1 MTMKWKLTLRYVLS
15 IAIVATLVVIL
26 NIVVVFALMF
36 NNSISAQNEYGGN
49 YVAEYYVR
57 EFKQYIQIDE
67 NKDLQIQNKGK
78 EYLDKNKL
86 WIQILDENSKEVYS
100 YNKPNDIKE
109 KHTPIE
115 LINGYK
121 YASGFGGGS
130 QILVGDKTL
139 DNNNYTYLIGFPM
152 RALQKFIFI
161 TETDVMKNFIKY
173 AIITIIAM
181 DFIVAIIFGYIF
193 SKGLTKPVKK
203 IISGVDDLSSGNYDV
218 YYKENG
224 IYAKVFGKL
233 NNLSDRLKNNEVE
246 RKKVEKMR
254 EDWIANI
261 SHDIKTPLSSI
272 KGYAE
277 VLEEDYDFSSEEI
290 KDYASIINK
299 KADYIKELVDDL
311 NLTMKLKN
319 NRSSINKEE
328 ANIVNIVKD
337 CVIDIF
343 NDTKYSERDIEFK
356 ESKPSIMVNIDKTL
370 IRRVINNLIYNALV
384 HNSEKT
390 SISVS
395 VFQKEKVHILI
406 FDNGEGISEAE
417 LKHIFERYY
426 RGTNTGE
433 AHKGSGLGMAIAKEI
448 VSAHYGEINISSE
461 IGKGTVIEIIL

>member
-1 MTMKWKLTLRYVLS
+1 MKMKWKLTLRYVLS
-15 IAIVATLVVIL
+15 IAIVAVSVVIL
-26 NIVVVFALMF
+26 NMVALLGLMF
-36 NNSISAQNEYGGN
+36 YNSTQSQNEYGGS
-49 YVAEYYVR
+49 YSWEYYVR
-57 EFKQYIQIDE
+57 KFGDYIQINEGDDLSI
-67 NKDLQIQNKGK
+67 NQQGKDF
-78 EYLDKNKL
+78 LDKKKL
-86 WIQILDENSKEVYS
+86 WVQILDEDSRELFS
-100 YNKPNDIKE
+100 YKKPKDVSD

-121 YASGFGGGS
+121 YSSGFGGAS
-130 QILVGDKTL
+130 DILVGEKKI
-139 DNNNYTYLIGFPM
+139 NNKSYSYIIGFPM
-152 RALQKFIFI
+152 GYLEKYII
-161 TETDVMKNFIKY
+161 INDIESMTNYIKNAVY
-173 AIITIIAM
+173 AIIII

-203 IISGVDDLSSGNYDV
+203 IISGVEDLSSGNYDI

-224 IYAKVFGKL
+224 IYANVFGKL

-319 NRSSINKEE
+319 NKSSINKEE

-343 NDTKYSERDIEFK
+343 NDPKYSERDIEFK
-356 ESKPSIMVNIDKTL
+356 ESKPSIIVNIDKTL

-395 VFQKEKVHILI
+395 VFEKEKVHILI
-406 FDNGEGISEAE
+406 CDNGEGISEAE

-448 VSAHYGEINISSE
+448 ISAHYGDINISSE

>member
-1 MTMKWKLTLRYVLS
+1 
-15 IAIVATLVVIL
+15 
-26 NIVVVFALMF
+26 
-36 NNSISAQNEYGGN
+36 
-49 YVAEYYVR
+49 
-57 EFKQYIQIDE
+57 
-67 NKDLQIQNKGK
+67 
-78 EYLDKNKL
+78 
-86 WIQILDENSKEVYS
+86 
-100 YNKPNDIKE
+100 
-109 KHTPIE
+109 
-115 LINGYK
+115 
-121 YASGFGGGS
+121 
-130 QILVGDKTL
+130 
-139 DNNNYTYLIGFPM
+139 
-152 RALQKFIFI
+152 
-161 TETDVMKNFIKY
+161 MKNLIKY
-173 AIITIIAM
+173 AIITIIVM

-233 NNLSDRLKNNEVE
+233 NNLSDRLKNNEME
-246 RKKVEKMR
+246 RKKVEQMR

-277 VLEEDYDFSSEEI
+277 VLEEDYDFSSDEI
-290 KDYASIINK
+290 KEYASIINK

-319 NRSSINKEE
+319 NKSSINKEE

-343 NDTKYSERDIEFK
+343 NDPKYSERDIEFK
-356 ESKPSIMVNIDKTL
+356 ESNPSIMVNIDKTL

-395 VFQKEKVHILI
+395 VFKKEKVHILI
-406 FDNGEGISEAE
+406 SDNGEGISEAE
-417 LKHIFERYY
+417 LKYIFERYY

-461 IGKGTVIEIIL
+461 VGKGTVIEIIL